1 MAGASLEVQDL
12 SYRYRNV
19 QALRGLSFS
28 IPPGA
33 VAAFVGANGAGKT
46 TAFSLIAGFLQRPA
60 GEIQING
67 QPVEQYRARGGIL
80 GLLPQDMQFF
90 EYRSL
95 RYQLRLFG
103 RLAGLS
109 RSAACDEAERVL
121 QLTRLSEKGDARFDA
136 LSHGMKVRAAVAQA
150 LIGDPPLVL
159 LDEPTAGLDPVM
171 VATFRELV
179 AQLRGRTTLVISSH
193 DLSELQGMCD
203 YLCIIDRGQL
213 VRQGPMQEALRSSG
227 RVVLRGPDLA
237 RHAEALQRQH
247 PELQVR
253 VSSANEL
260 AVHYDADAHRV
271 GQVNRVLLTSL
282 FAIGAEVEEL
292 MSRKSLEEAYLQE
305 TSQRPGS

>member
-1 MAGASLEVQDL
+1 
-12 SYRYRNV
+12 
-19 QALRGLSFS
+19 
-28 IPPGA
+28 
-33 VAAFVGANGAGKT
+33 
-46 TAFSLIAGFLQRPA
+46 
-60 GEIQING
+60 
-67 QPVEQYRARGGIL
+67 
-80 GLLPQDMQFF
+80 
-90 EYRSL
+90 
-95 RYQLRLFG
+95 
-103 RLAGLS
+103 
-109 RSAACDEAERVL
+109 
-121 QLTRLSEKGDARFDA
+121 
-136 LSHGMKVRAAVAQA
+136 AQA

-271 GQVNRVLLTSL
+271 GQVNRVLLT
-282 FAIGAEVEEL
+282 
-292 MSRKSLEEAYLQE
+292 
-305 TSQRPGS
+305 